1 MLLKGSLNEPDWLSE
16 THPLSEE
23 VSSLSENKTLENVEP
38 QSSTLSM
45 QPARLVRMLSLLALA
60 RPSPL
65 SAQPLIL
72 AQRDMLAER
81 TFVSWEAQKSLKDWE
96 RKGNEQTSN
105 MGKKEESTKA
115 EEKAFSSHPCHFL
128 SFLHNFHT
136 CIKPLLLLEG

>member
-81 TFVSWEAQKSLKDWE
+81 TFVS
-96 RKGNEQTSN
+96 
-105 MGKKEESTKA
+105 
-115 EEKAFSSHPCHFL
+115 
-128 SFLHNFHT
+128 
-136 CIKPLLLLEG
+136 